1 MLLSKVDFIAS
12 NTLTFSPCKTSKSHK
27 RTQKKSKTVTQS
39 KPQLLYP
46 TSTLSTCSSI
56 EFSQVGS
63 PLIKRRSVKHYTHS
77 SLKPMTSFSK
87 TPTTEVDSMNE
98 EMRDM
103 SEVRYN
109 DEAIDV
115 KIKSYLFI
123 KKKSREC
130 FE

>member
-12 NTLTFSPCKTSKSHK
+12 NTLTFSPCKPSKSQN

-77 SLKPMTSFSK
+77 SFKPT
-87 TPTTEVDSMNE
+87 TLTTEVDSVNE
-98 EMRDM
+98 DM

-115 KIKSYLFI
+115 KIRSYLFI
-123 KKKSREC
+123 KKKSGEC

>member
-27 RTQKKSKTVTQS
+27 RTQKKSKTVPQS

-77 SLKPMTSFSK
+77 SFKPT
-87 TPTTEVDSMNE
+87 TLTTEVDSVNE
-98 EMRDM
+98 DM

-115 KIKSYLFI
+115 KIRSYLFI
-123 KKKSREC
+123 KKKSGEC

>member
-1 MLLSKVDFIAS
+1 MSLSKVDFIAS
-12 NTLTFSPCKTSKSHK
+12 NTLTFSPCKPSKSQN

-77 SLKPMTSFSK
+77 SFKPT
-87 TPTTEVDSMNE
+87 TLTTEVDSINE
-98 EMRDM
+98 DMRDM

-115 KIKSYLFI
+115 KIRSYLFI
-123 KKKSREC
+123 KKKSGEC

>member
-1 MLLSKVDFIAS
+1 MSLSKVDFIAS
-12 NTLTFSPCKTSKSHK
+12 NTLTFSPCKQSKPPK
-27 RTQKKSKTVTQS
+27 RSKKKSKTVTQA

-63 PLIKRRSVKHYTHS
+63 PLIKRTSIKHYTHS
-77 SLKPMTSFSK
+77 SFKPMPSFERNK
-87 TPTTEVDSMNE
+87 TLTTEVNSIND
-98 EMRDM
+98 DM
-103 SEVRYN
+103 KDVSEVRYN
-109 DEAIDV
+109 DEAIDI

-123 KKKSREC
+123 KKKS

>member
-63 PLIKRRSVKHYTHS
+63 PLIKRCSVKHYTHS
-77 SLKPMTSFSK
+77 SFKPT
-87 TPTTEVDSMNE
+87 TLTTEVDSVNE
-98 EMRDM
+98 DM

-115 KIKSYLFI
+115 KIRSYLFI
-123 KKKSREC
+123 KKKSGEC

>member
-77 SLKPMTSFSK
+77 SFKPT
-87 TPTTEVDSMNE
+87 TLTTEVDSVNE
-98 EMRDM
+98 DM

>member
-1 MLLSKVDFIAS
+1 MSLSKVDFIAS
-12 NTLTFSPCKTSKSHK
+12 NTLTFSPCKPSKSQN

-63 PLIKRRSVKHYTHS
+63 LLIKRHSIKHYTHS
-77 SLKPMTSFSK
+77 SFKPT
-87 TPTTEVDSMNE
+87 TLTTEVDSINE
-98 EMRDM
+98 DMRDM

-123 KKKSREC
+123 KKKSGEC